1 MSKQRLG
8 LVFGGRSEEHEVSVM
23 SARSVL
29 KAIDKSKYIII
40 PLAISREGYWLSPDL
55 SRKVL
60 EDNLDRV
67 PESEARD
74 ISFSLIP
81 FLKTNIDIVFPVLH
95 GPYGEDGRIQGFLE
109 MIDMPYV
116 GTKVMGSALGMD
128 KIMMKEI
135 FAYKNLPQ
143 TDFIPFTKEQYLK
156 KGIEQVNIEIKKKIS
171 YPCFIKPSNMGSSIG
186 VMKIYKEAL
195 LEDGIKN
202 ALKHDR
208 RFIVEEFVKGREVE
222 CAVLGNIKITASLPG
237 EIIPCHDFYDYEAK
251 YKDEITELII
261 PADLDNKII
270 DEVKDLSV
278 AAFKAIDGSGF
289 ARVDFFIR
297 DNDKKVLINEI
308 NTIPG
313 FTQYSMYPKLME
325 ISGLTYTNLID
336 NLIEL
341 ALIQD

>member
-1 MSKQRLG
+1 
-8 LVFGGRSEEHEVSVM
+8 
-23 SARSVL
+23 
-29 KAIDKSKYIII
+29 
-40 PLAISREGYWLSPDL
+40 
-55 SRKVL
+55 
-60 EDNLDRV
+60 
-67 PESEARD
+67 
-74 ISFSLIP
+74 
-81 FLKTNIDIVFPVLH
+81 
-95 GPYGEDGRIQGFLE
+95 
-109 MIDMPYV
+109 
-116 GTKVMGSALGMD
+116 
-128 KIMMKEI
+128 
-135 FAYKNLPQ
+135 
-143 TDFIPFTKEQYLK
+143 
-156 KGIEQVNIEIKKKIS
+156 
-171 YPCFIKPSNMGSSIG
+171 MGSSIG

-270 DEVKDLSV
+270 DEVKDLSI